1 MAHAKRMHDWD
12 QTSLIWS
19 AIANTVRD
27 SKRNPKPFLPD
38 VVHPLRQKKQT
49 KPVKSWDEMGRFF
62 EGG

>member
-1 MAHAKRMHDWD
+1 MHDWD

-38 VVHPLRQKKQT
+38 VVHPLRKKKQT